1 MQLKTYPFWCGWGWG
16 KLVLAILSQACCSCS
31 IRETLLDVCVE
42 PLAEHVDVD
51 LVDVDLKL
59 LLELVQVLLLLAA
72 SPHGGAWTSDFGSRM
87 PPSTT

>member
-1 MQLKTYPFWCGWGWG
+1 MQLKTHPFWCGWGWG
-16 KLVLAILSQACCSCS
+16 KLVLAILSQASRSCS
-31 IRETLLDVCVE
+31 IGETLLDVCVE

-51 LVDVDLKL
+51 LVHVDLKL